1 MAVMWEVIINE
12 AVGSEARIH
21 DLGIY
26 IGPGE
31 TINFSSQF
39 DYEEIAGSDDLRA
52 LVDSGDL
59 RVENPFDT
67 GYLTAP
73 NGVKFLSIEHLYH
86 LEKEYYDK
94 AELQGIGTAEVHW
107 SNIKNAPAFGA
118 VNWGPPIIARV
129 TEIGSEKPIAPVA
142 GDICV
147 DTNTTPDKLFKYN
160 GSTWVDLGDVPDG
173 AKVINLESGT
183 DNISTFDLG
192 GDSWTD
198 EGQSTDNDAVM
209 VNDDGDG
216 NPAQYIYDDTTGAWF
231 KIGDVDF
238 ASHFDGTPGKHDAT
252 EVDVEGTY
260 PNIPGTPASAE
271 TAFSAI
277 NTKLGNLTTAV
288 GATTLDGA
296 YDQGG
301 AGAGRLIKTTA
312 GPVKLD
318 RESAD
323 SASLQIVPKGN
334 LPTLNTEAGQIDVK
348 DNILCIYDSTRSKWL
363 SVQRQFLVFGRRGKT
378 KNQYLGFFGSRLV
391 SLNSGLRIARDAC
404 IVSMSGQL
412 NTPGTCT
419 FNIRRNDIDTNIAF
433 IGISASTG
441 YHDISINAD
450 LTNGD
455 FLQCHLGGTAA
466 VDDPMIVIEIAW
478 RL

>member
-1 MAVMWEVIINE
+1 MKAVLTRKNDRFLRLRD
-12 AVGSEARIH
+12 RIH
-21 DLGIY
+21 KARDSHADLMISLHADSFPDPRARGSSIY
-26 IGPGE
+26 ALSVDGASSE
-31 TINFSSQF
+31 T
-39 DYEEIAGSDDLRA
+39 ARMLA
-52 LVDSGDL
+52 
-59 RVENPFDT
+59 
-67 GYLTAP
+67 
-73 NGVKFLSIEHLYH
+73 
-86 LEKEYYDK
+86 EKE
-94 AELQGIGTAEVHW
+94 
-107 SNIKNAPAFGA
+107 NAA
-118 VNWGPPIIARV
+118 
-129 TEIGSEKPIAPVA
+129 
-142 GDICV
+142 DL
-147 DTNTTPDKLFKYN
+147 LF
-160 GSTWVDLGDVPDG
+160 
-173 AKVINLESGT
+173 
-183 DNISTFDLG
+183 
-192 GDSWTD
+192 
-198 EGQSTDNDAVM
+198 
-209 VNDDGDG
+209 
-216 NPAQYIYDDTTGAWF
+216 
-231 KIGDVDF
+231 GDVDF

-412 NTPGTCT
+412 NTPGT
-419 FNIRRNDIDTNIAF
+419 
-433 IGISASTG
+433 
-441 YHDISINAD
+441 
-450 LTNGD
+450 
-455 FLQCHLGGTAA
+455 
-466 VDDPMIVIEIAW
+466 
-478 RL
+478 